1 MTFELSNLY
10 VNTKRQ
16 HNVNTKSSTRTHIR
30 VGIPPKT
37 AKTRRQDQTIPDRQ
51 NELLASG
58 PTSYHLYNKSLSGSL
73 SGSLSA
79 SLSVLLCHYS
89 SHYPC
94 RFCHYPGHYPGRYPG
109 RYPVVIQVV
118 IRVIIRVPF
127 SGQSNRDYGIAAL
140 PRDRRNDQRSIDND
154 RSTVRTEFDRC
165 RPTTS
170 HNLIDDSELAGRL
183 AARPVSMKT
192 TMAKR
197 RIRDE

>member
-1 MTFELSNLY
+1 MTCELSNLY
-10 VNTKRQ
+10 VNTKTSTQRQ

-73 SGSLSA
+73 SESLSGSLSA

-94 RFCHYPGHYPGRYPG
+94 RFCHYPGRYPG
-109 RYPVVIQVV
+109 RYPVVIRVV

-127 SGQSNRDYGIAAL
+127 SGQSNRVMAL
-140 PRDRRNDQRSIDND
+140 PHYHETAATIND
-154 RSTVRTEFDRC
+154 RSIAIDQPFER
-165 RPTTS
+165 S
-170 HNLIDDSELAGRL
+170 LIDADR
-183 AARPVSMKT
+183 RP
-192 TMAKR
+192 
-197 RIRDE
+197 RII